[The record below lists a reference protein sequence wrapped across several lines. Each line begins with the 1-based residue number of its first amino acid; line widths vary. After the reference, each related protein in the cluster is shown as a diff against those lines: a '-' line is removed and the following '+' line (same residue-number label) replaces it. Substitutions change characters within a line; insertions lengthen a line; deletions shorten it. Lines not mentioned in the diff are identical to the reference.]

1 MVQGHVLWGE
11 RPKADLTSMLPSS
24 APATAAL
31 SGTERGG
38 LITANA

>member
-31 SGTERGG
+31 SGSERGG
-38 LITANA
+38 LIRADA